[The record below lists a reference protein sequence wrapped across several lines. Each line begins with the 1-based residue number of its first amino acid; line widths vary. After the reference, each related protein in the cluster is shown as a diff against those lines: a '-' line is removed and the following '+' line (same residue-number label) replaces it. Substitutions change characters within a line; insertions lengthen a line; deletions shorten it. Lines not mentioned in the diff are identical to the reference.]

1 MNAKPLTLSATAVY
15 LTGVL
20 VGYNIDPGFGIDLPE
35 ASPLMDQPKI
45 KLLWSIAGNNLM
57 VALINIVGGFS
68 LGVVSL
74 LNTFYNGL
82 VLGYAFTVAGDNFPV
97 TVILRHLLP
106 HAIEIAAI
114 VLSGSLGFYLG
125 IHLFRKFILGRR
137 PVFDYRKYIFQA
149 VLTLVILLG
158 AAFLEVFVSFSG

>member
-1 MNAKPLTLSATAVY
+1 MSLKTLTLSATAVY

-20 VGYNIDPGFGIDLPE
+20 LGYNIDPGFGIDLPA
-35 ASPLMDQPKI
+35 ASPLMDQTKTE
-45 KLLWSIAGNNLM
+45 LLWSIAGNNLM

-82 VLGYAFTVAGDNFPV
+82 VLGYALSVAGDNFPV
-97 TVILRHLLP
+97 LVILRHLLP
-106 HAIEIAAI
+106 HAIEIAGI
-114 VLSGSLGFYLG
+114 ILSCSLGFYLG
-125 IHLFRKFILGRR
+125 IHLFRKFILGGY
-137 PVFDYRKYIFQA
+137 PVFDYRKFIFQA
-149 VLTLVILLG
+149 VLTLVILFG